1 MFWQEGALDQL
12 RLSAVDLQDFLKDKI
27 TNVSQGCAAFLQEL
41 TYAGTSVF
49 GKVNYLL
56 FT

>member
-1 MFWQEGALDQL
+1 M
-12 RLSAVDLQDFLKDKI
+12 DLQDFLKDKI
-27 TNVSQGCAAFLQEL
+27 ANMSPGCVAFLQEL